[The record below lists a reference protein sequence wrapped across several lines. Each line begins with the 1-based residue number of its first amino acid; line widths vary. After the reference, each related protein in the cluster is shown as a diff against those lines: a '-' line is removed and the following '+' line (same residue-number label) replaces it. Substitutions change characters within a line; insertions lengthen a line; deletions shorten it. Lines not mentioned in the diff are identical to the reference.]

1 LVTSKHE
8 MLPSL
13 ARLTPTGAPLSSY
26 KITVT
31 LNFKKGDPKGI
42 VSMETMLTGS
52 GSNRGLDWVLD
63 WVSKMFGF
71 DEQKRLPMRAEWQ
84 MSHMDFSAAVKRIQC
99 SEVNTAG
106 TYSGTTPWT
115 LETNQQ
121 TLLDTNGTQ
130 FVKFVFAIT

>member
-1 LVTSKHE
+1 

-13 ARLTPTGAPLSSY
+13 ARLAPTGAPLSSY

-31 LNFKKGDPKGI
+31 LNFKKGDPKGTVI
-42 VSMETMLTGS
+42 METMSTRG

-63 WVSKMFGF
+63 WVGKMFGV
-71 DEQKRLPMRAEWQ
+71 DERTKLPMRAEWQ

-106 TYSGTTPWT
+106 TYSETTPWT
-115 LETNQQ
+115 LETNEQ
-121 TLLDTNGTQ
+121 TLLDTDGTQ
-130 FVKFVFAIT
+130 IVRLVFAIDQ

>member
-1 LVTSKHE
+1 

-13 ARLTPTGAPLSSY
+13 ARLTHTGAPLSSY

-31 LNFKKGDPKGI
+31 LNFKKGEPKGTVI
-42 VSMETMLTGS
+42 METMLTGS

-63 WVSKMFGF
+63 WVGKMFGF
-71 DEQKRLPMRAEWQ
+71 DERTRLPMRAEWE
-84 MSHMDFSAAVKRIQC
+84 MSHVDFTAAVKRIQC

-106 TYSGTTPWT
+106 TYSETTPWT
-115 LETNQQ
+115 LETNEQ
-121 TLLDTNGTQ
+121 TLLDTDGTQ

>member
-1 LVTSKHE
+1 
-8 MLPSL
+8 MGLPSL

-31 LNFKKGDPKGI
+31 LNFKKGDPKGT
-42 VSMETMLTGS
+42 VSMETMLTGRRLS
-52 GSNRGLDWVLD
+52 VNLGLDWVLD
-63 WVSKMFGF
+63 WVANMFQFPEGT
-71 DEQKRLPMRAEWQ
+71 KLPMQTEWK

-115 LETNQQ
+115 LETNEQ
-121 TLLDTNGTQ
+121 TLLDTDGTQ
-130 FVKFVFAIT
+130 FVKFVFAID